1 MFIKAH
7 HALKSALAARWCLAV
22 QSTSWARRWCRS
34 SVCVHTSRHPPCFIS
49 HPPTQGGHPFL
60 TMNRAWGASF
70 EARANAE
77 AKRAKGWAELR
88 YECVSM
94 CVEALCVI
102 VVLVDQCLGAHVA
115 CVCCRDCQ
123 LFSLWHPHKTKRDHL
138 VISPTGTGKTA
149 PPHLSALRVNGTPR
163 HGCVHACIVPLVS
176 IVEDM
181 KREFD
186 ANNRVRVFGY
196 HDDATAEQGTTI
208 FGNVP
213 VFSSSMR

>member
-1 MFIKAH
+1 M
-7 HALKSALAARWCLAV
+7 
-22 QSTSWARRWCRS
+22 
-34 SVCVHTSRHPPCFIS
+34 
-49 HPPTQGGHPFL
+49 
-60 TMNRAWGASF
+60 
-70 EARANAE
+70 
-77 AKRAKGWAELR
+77 
-88 YECVSM
+88 
-94 CVEALCVI
+94 
-102 VVLVDQCLGAHVA
+102 
-115 CVCCRDCQ
+115 
-123 LFSLWHPHKTKRDHL
+123 
-138 VISPTGTGKTA
+138 ISPTGTGKTA
-149 PPHLSALRVNGTPR
+149 PPHLSALRVINGTPR